1 MKWTRH
7 TTLLLAALA
16 ATSAL
21 TGCYTGDLDIDLH
34 LVREM
39 NSLVYHVNPEGEFTL
54 SEGGGIV
61 EGVKG
66 RSIYETQ
73 LSDGDMRE
81 LKKVVQKS
89 GFLVEPQPIRSSL
102 TGGMFMVI
110 KAKLGAWDN
119 DVHVRGIRIRS
130 VQKITEALDKHLPDR
145 FQIRYSAAG
154 ALSEEEDYKK
164 YLEP

>member
-1 MKWTRH
+1 MKSTR
-7 TTLLLAALA
+7 TTTWLLAALA
-16 ATSAL
+16 AVFAL
-21 TGCYTGDLDIDLH
+21 TGCYGGDLDIDLH

-39 NSLVYHVNPEGEFTL
+39 SSLVYHVDPEGEFTL

-73 LSDGDMRE
+73 LSDGEMRD

-110 KAKLGAWDN
+110 KIELGMWDN
-119 DVHVRGIRIRS
+119 DMHVRGIRISS

-145 FQIRYSAAG
+145 FQIRYSASG
-154 ALSEEEDYKK
+154 ALSEEEDYRK
-164 YLEP
+164 YLDP